1 MNSQVPWLAGMCGG
15 RASQVPSD
23 QDIGTAR
30 SEARSVSTTIRNEDS
45 ASEELGT
52 SPGWISMSS
61 RGGAPRGRERE
72 VTGMFGGF
80 QNLLTGWMPGL
91 LRKEAE
97 AIERSIDE
105 RGDEIDRTSVAD
117 ETNSRTLNEDTN
129 AEPADETVDETNSR
143 TDSRTASVR
152 DSKAMSRSNSRTV
165 DETNSRTDSRTASV
179 RDSKAMSRSN
189 SRTVDETNSRTDSR
203 TASVRDSKARSRSN
217 SRDSY
222 FSLGNEATR
231 TVDITAADEERTDDR
246 SQFNRMAIL
255 EEDEERES
263 EKEEDVQDTRDEFR
277 RTRSTVD
284 ARLRDR
290 PRSALQ
296 KLPKTAEESYVELR
310 EQLWGVNVEP
320 DACKHARVAWQLKFE
335 AALDDLE
342 AKEQARCRLCSA
354 MVCNFMLIP
363 SLCALGFLLHIS
375 IAIFVYPLS
384 E

>member
-129 AEPADETVDETNSR
+129 AEPADE
-143 TDSRTASVR
+143 
-152 DSKAMSRSNSRTV
+152 TV